1 MLFDIFC
8 CVFRKSLSLLIA
20 PHPILVTLEGIVIL
34 VKLLQFSN
42 ASLPILVTLFGIVL
56 FDLRLF
62 VLRGFINKNSRGE
75 SFGCFVEF
83 DTLNDYSK
91 RGLSVM
97 RFSARA
103 ATKPCYLW

>member
-1 MLFDIFC
+1 ML
-8 CVFRKSLSLLIA
+8 VKLVHQLNALS
-20 PHPILVTLEGIVIL
+20 PILVTLFPIVML
-34 VKLLQFSN
+34 VKLLQSLN

-83 DTLNDYSK
+83 DTLNDY
-91 RGLSVM
+91 
-97 RFSARA
+97 
-103 ATKPCYLW
+103 